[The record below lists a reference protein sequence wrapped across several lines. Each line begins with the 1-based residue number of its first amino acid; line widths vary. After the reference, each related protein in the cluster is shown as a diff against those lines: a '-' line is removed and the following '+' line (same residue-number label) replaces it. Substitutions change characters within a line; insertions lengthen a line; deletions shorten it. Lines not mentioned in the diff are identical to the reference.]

1 MLNDTKAA
9 TMPPEAWALAERL
22 SETKAR
28 RVYLILRDRIL
39 SNALAPGARL
49 PTEVDLARFHQ
60 VSRVTVRRALAELS
74 REQLIERRRASG
86 TRVTYRPPSKP
97 MTADIANVLA
107 TLAEMGERTASKL
120 LSFAYV
126 PATGPVADALG
137 VVPDEK
143 LQRSVRVRS
152 SDGMPFSYL
161 VAHVPGRIGATYSR
175 HELAAKPLLA
185 LLERSGVKIERA
197 SQRISAVLATPETA
211 RALKVKVGS
220 PLVELVRVVYD
231 SSGRGVEHL
240 HALYRPD
247 RYNLEMDLER
257 SSDGGIR
264 NWTPAVQGKHSRT
277 TRRTW
282 DTSRGKNSKCQ
293 TIN

>member
-1 MLNDTKAA
+1 MT
-9 TMPPEAWALAERL
+9 ERL
-22 SETKAR
+22 SEAKAR

-39 SNALAPGARL
+39 SNAIAPGARL

-74 REQLIERRRASG
+74 REQLIERRRSSG
-86 TRVTYRPPSKP
+86 TRVTYRPSSKP

-107 TLAEMGERTASKL
+107 TLTEMGERTASKL
-120 LSFAYV
+120 LSFGYV
-126 PATGPVADALG
+126 AATGPVADVLG
-137 VVPDEK
+137 VGAQEK

-152 SDGMPFSYL
+152 SDGIPFSYL
-161 VAHVPGRIGATYSR
+161 TAHVPGRIGASFTR
-175 HELAAKPLLA
+175 QDLAEKPLLA

-197 SQRISAVLATPETA
+197 SQRIGAVLATPEIA
-211 RALKVKVGS
+211 RALKVGVGS

-231 SSGRGVEHL
+231 SDGRGVEHL

-257 SSDGGIR
+257 SSDGGAR
-264 NWTPAVQGKHSRT
+264 SWTPAVQGKHRRT

-282 DTSRGKNSKCQ
+282 DTSRGKNSQCQ

>member
-1 MLNDTKAA
+1 V
-9 TMPPEAWALAERL
+9 AERL

-28 RVYLILRDRIL
+28 QVYLILRDRIL

-86 TRVTYRPPSKP
+86 TRVTYRPASKP

-126 PATGPVADALG
+126 PATGAVADALG
-137 VVPDEK
+137 AAAEEK

-152 SDGMPFSYL
+152 SDGVPFSYL
-161 VAHVPGRIGATYSR
+161 VAHVPGSIGAAFTKQD
-175 HELAAKPLLA
+175 LAAKPLLA

-211 RALKVKVGS
+211 AALKVEVGS

-231 SSGRGVEHL
+231 RNGRGVEHL

-257 SSDGGIR
+257 SSDGGVR
-264 NWTPAVQGKHSRT
+264 NWTPAVQGKHRRT
-277 TRRTW
+277 THRTS
-282 DTSRGKNSKCQ
+282 DTSRGNQTCQ

>member
-1 MLNDTKAA
+1 M
-9 TMPPEAWALAERL
+9 AERL
-22 SETKAR
+22 SEAKAR

-49 PTEVDLARFHQ
+49 PTEVDLARFHR

-74 REQLIERRRASG
+74 HEQLIERRRASG
-86 TRVTYRPPSKP
+86 TRVIYQPSSKP

-107 TLAEMGERTASKL
+107 TLVEMGERTTSKL
-120 LSFAYV
+120 LSFDYV
-126 PATGPVADALG
+126 PARGPVAEALG
-137 VVPDEK
+137 VGAHER

-152 SDGMPFSYL
+152 TGGKPFSYL
-161 VAHVPGRIGATYSR
+161 IAHVPAWIGTTYSR
-175 HELAAKPLLA
+175 QDLTAKPLLA

-211 RALKVKVGS
+211 RALKVGVGS

-231 SSGRGVEHL
+231 SEGRGVEHL

-247 RYNLEMDLER
+247 RYTLEMELER
-257 SSDGGIR
+257 SNDGAR
-264 NWTPAVQGKHSRT
+264 TWAPAVQGKHRHKTNRT
-277 TRRTW
+277 R
-282 DTSRGKNSKCQ
+282 DTNRGKPPKCE
-293 TIN
+293 TIK

>member
-1 MLNDTKAA
+1 
-9 TMPPEAWALAERL
+9 
-22 SETKAR
+22 
-28 RVYLILRDRIL
+28 
-39 SNALAPGARL
+39 
-49 PTEVDLARFHQ
+49 
-60 VSRVTVRRALAELS
+60 
-74 REQLIERRRASG
+74 
-86 TRVTYRPPSKP
+86 

-126 PATGPVADALG
+126 PATGPAAEALG
-137 VVPDEK
+137 VGAPEK

-152 SDGMPFSYL
+152 SDGTPFSYL
-161 VAHVPGRIGATYSR
+161 VAHVPGSIGVAYSR
-175 HELAAKPLLA
+175 QELAAKPLLA
-185 LLERSGVKIERA
+185 LLERAGVKIERA

-211 RALKVKVGS
+211 AALKVKVGS

-231 SSGRGVEHL
+231 SNGRGVEHL

-257 SSDGGIR
+257 SSDGGAR
-264 NWTPAVQGKHSRT
+264 NWTPAVQGKH
-277 TRRTW
+277 RRTARRTL
-282 DTSRGKNSKCQ
+282 DTSRGTNSKCQ

>member
-1 MLNDTKAA
+1 MADQLN
-9 TMPPEAWALAERL
+9 EA
-22 SETKAR
+22 KAR
-28 RVYLILRDRIL
+28 QVYLILRDRIL

-86 TRVTYRPPSKP
+86 TRVIYQPSAKP

-107 TLAEMGERTASKL
+107 TLMEMGERTASKL

-126 PATGPVADALG
+126 PATGPVAEALG
-137 VVPDEK
+137 AAPEDK

-161 VAHVPGRIGATYSR
+161 VAHVPGRIGLNYSR
-175 HELAAKPLLA
+175 RDLAAKPLLG

-197 SQRISAVLATPETA
+197 SQRIGAVLATPETA
-211 RALKVKVGS
+211 SALKVSVGS
-220 PLVELVRVVYD
+220 PLIELVRVVYD
-231 SSGRGVEHL
+231 SEGRGVEHL

-247 RYNLEMDLER
+247 RYNLEMELER
-257 SSDGGIR
+257 SSDGGAR
-264 NWTPAVQGKHSRT
+264 TWTPAVQGSHRRQINRT
-277 TRRTW
+277 PG
-282 DTSRGKNSKCQ
+282 TSRGKSAKCQ